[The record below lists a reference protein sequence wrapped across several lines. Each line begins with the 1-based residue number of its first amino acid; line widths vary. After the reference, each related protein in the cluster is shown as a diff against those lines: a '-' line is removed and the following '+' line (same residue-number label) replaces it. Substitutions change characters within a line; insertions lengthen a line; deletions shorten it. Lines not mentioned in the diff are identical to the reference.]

1 MLYLS
6 YEKNENKQKQL
17 AHFLNEQPEN
27 PINEA
32 LLLKAIPSNQTFGRE
47 AKQQQRQSLIK
58 LNQCDQ

>member
-1 MLYLS
+1 M
-6 YEKNENKQKQL
+6 KRTKTNKESPGL